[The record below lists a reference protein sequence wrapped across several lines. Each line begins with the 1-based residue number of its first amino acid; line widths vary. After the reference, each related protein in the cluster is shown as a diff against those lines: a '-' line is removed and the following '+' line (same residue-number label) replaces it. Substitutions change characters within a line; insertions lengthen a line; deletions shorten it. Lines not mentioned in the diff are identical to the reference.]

1 MNSTT
6 KPMLRASDIHKSYG
20 KLQVLKGVGLELFS
34 GEVVALVGTSGAGK
48 STLLQV
54 LGTLDHADQG
64 ELFFEEKNVLRMTE
78 RQKAN
83 FRNRNLGFVFQFHHL
98 LPEFSA
104 LENVAIP
111 GLINTTSQQ
120 KVYDRAASLLKRL
133 GLEDR
138 FEHKPSELSGGE
150 QQRVSV
156 ARALINE
163 PDLILADEPTGNLDT
178 ANSESMYRLIYELAQ
193 STGVAFLIA
202 THNEALAQKADRVLH
217 IKDGIMQ

>member
-1 MNSTT
+1 
-6 KPMLRASDIHKSYG
+6 MLQASNIHKSYG
-20 KLQVLKGVGLELFS
+20 KLQVLKGVGLELFA

-111 GLINTTSQQ
+111 GLITTTSQQ
-120 KVYDRAASLLKRL
+120 KVYDRAAKLLDRL
-133 GLEDR
+133 GLADR
-138 FEHKPSELSGGE
+138 LEHKPSELSGGE

-163 PDLILADEPTGNLDT
+163 PNLILADEPTGNLDT
-178 ANSESMYRLIYELAQ
+178 ANSESMYQLIYELAQ

-202 THNEALAQKADRVLH
+202 THNETLAQKADRVLH
-217 IKDGIMQ
+217 IKDGYME